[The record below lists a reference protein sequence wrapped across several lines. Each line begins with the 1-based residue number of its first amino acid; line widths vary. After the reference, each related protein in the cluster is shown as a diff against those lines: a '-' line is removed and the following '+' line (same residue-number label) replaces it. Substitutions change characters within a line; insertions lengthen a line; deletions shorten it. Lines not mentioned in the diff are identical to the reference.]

1 MSIQPLEY
9 YIDRYL
15 NGSITTDEWSTLQEL
30 LKDSRNQQL
39 LDELMDAQ
47 IAEYAAAKPVFPHID
62 DAIRNAVL
70 DKIDEEATAIGPV
83 TAAIP
88 AEKKTIAKTVPLRR
102 WYWAAAAITLIAAG
116 AAYYMTGSKRTPQQL
131 VVRTPADIAPGTNK
145 AQLTLANGSTV
156 SLDSTGARVIT
167 QGTATIHQQR
177 GQLLYAANGVSTAV
191 SYNTLNTP
199 QGGQFQL
206 QLSDGT
212 RIWLNAASSIRYPT
226 AFTGHERRVEI
237 KGEAYFEV
245 APKAGS
251 PFIVQVDD
259 RAAIEV
265 LGTAFNVNAYK
276 DEKSLNTT
284 LLNGS
289 IRVNGVVIKPGQQ
302 ARVRPSSEIQVIK
315 EADIIKA
322 MAWKNG
328 LFDFEDAGLD
338 EVMRQLARWYDIEV
352 AYEGD
357 IPDIEFIGKISRNT
371 SLKGVLKG
379 LERMGVHFRLE
390 EGRKLVVINNAL
402 PAVR

>member
-15 NGSITTDEWSTLQEL
+15 NGSITPEEWSTLQEL
-30 LKDSRNQQL
+30 LKDSRNQQQL
-39 LDELMDAQ
+39 NELMDAQ
-47 IAEYAAAKPVFPHID
+47 IMEYAAYAPVFPEME
-62 DAIRNAVL
+62 DAISKAVL
-70 DKIDEEATAIGPV
+70 DKIDEEGTTMVPMAAELPEDKTTITKPV
-83 TAAIP
+83 AF
-88 AEKKTIAKTVPLRR
+88 RR
-102 WYWAAAAITLIAAG
+102 WYWAAAAVTLIAAG
-116 AAYYMTGSKRTPQQL
+116 TVYYMAGSKKAPQQL
-131 VVRTPADIAPGTNK
+131 AVHVPADIAPGTNK

-156 SLDSTGARVIT
+156 SLDSTSARVIT
-167 QGTATIHQQR
+167 QGTAVIHQQR

-199 QGGQFQL
+199 QGGQFQI

-237 KGEAYFEV
+237 RGEAYFEV
-245 APKAGS
+245 ARMAES

-259 RAAIEV
+259 RAAVEV
-265 LGTAFNVNAYK
+265 LGTDFNVNAYK

-289 IRVNGVVIKPGQQ
+289 IRVNGVMIKPGQQ
-302 ARVRPSSEIQVIK
+302 ARIRPSSEIQVIK

-328 LFDFEDAGLD
+328 LFDFENAGLD

-352 AYEGD
+352 SYEGD
-357 IPDIEFIGKISRNT
+357 IPDIEFVGKISRNT
-371 SLKGVLKG
+371 SLRGVLKG

-390 EGRKLVVINNAL
+390 EGRKLVVL
-402 PAVR
+402 K